1 MLLIPVLV
9 LLPLLFIIPVLVL
22 DRRHSF
28 AVSVA
33 SAAVTL
39 LLIVSALALAHY
51 YGFGPLESSFAY
63 ISSLGIGF
71 SFSMNAFT
79 ELLAL
84 MTGIVFLAAAISA
97 KSFIKE
103 SEKLYN
109 ALFLISASSTLGVFL
124 AGNFFLL
131 YVFWEISEFA
141 MFFIIYIF
149 GAYDRRYAAIKF
161 IIFSMTS
168 SLLLL
173 IGIMLIYSEMPVH
186 TFSISEALSNAK
198 LIPAQWQLLI
208 LVILLVAFMIKMPI
222 FPFHTWLPDAHTEA
236 PAPGSMI
243 LAGVLLK
250 FGGYGM
256 LLAFLMLPIA
266 AKYSFYLALLFALS
280 IIYAGFVTLR
290 QEHFKR
296 AIAYTSVVDMGIA
309 ALGLATF
316 NTYGYAGALYAM
328 LSHGIV
334 IALMFLIA
342 GTVDESFGTLLIN
355 KLRGIAKSFSGLA
368 YAFIFGSF
376 AMAGLPLTAGFVGDL
391 LVFTGATKA
400 LGVVFLAPLLGLLLI
415 SVFMFWL
422 AERMFFNISEAIEP
436 YAEVDKSFAYAA
448 SLLIASTLLL
458 GILPEILIGPIST
471 ALAAL

>member
-28 AVSVA
+28 AVSAA

-39 LLIVSALALAHY
+39 LLVVFAIALAHY

-71 SFSMNAFT
+71 SFGMNAFT

-131 YVFWEISEFA
+131 YVFWEISEVA

-198 LIPAQWQLLI
+198 LIPVQWQLLI
-208 LVILLVAFMIKMPI
+208 LAILLVAFMIKMPI

-296 AIAYTSVVDMGIA
+296 AIAYTSVVDMGVV

-316 NTYGYAGALYAM
+316 NAYGYAGALYAM

-355 KLRGIAKSFSGLA
+355 KLKGIAKNFSGLA
-368 YAFIFGSF
+368 YAFMFGSF
-376 AMAGLPLTAGFVGDL
+376 AIAGLPLTCGFVGDL

-400 LGVVFLAPLLGLLLI
+400 LGVVFLVPLLGLLLI

-422 AERMFFNISEAIEP
+422 AERMFFNASEATEP
-436 YAEVDKSFAYAA
+436 YAGVDKSFAYAA

-458 GILPEILIGPIST
+458 GILPEILIGPISA